1 MAPVSTSTKLFC
13 IFYSIVGIPLT
24 LILFTSITDRL
35 LVRSNSL
42 LNFLVE
48 RCAFQCS
55 ELKIKLSYV
64 CVLML
69 LLSVIFIFIPAYI
82 LSTIEP
88 GWSYLDSLYFCFISI
103 TTIGLGDYIPGE
115 SVQQSYKSIYKIV
128 VSGELLHIIYLLF
141 LLRQTKVPKSFL
153 SFLTR
158 AFYIFDLRTQFWE
171 MNDRIYFSI
180 TQFNASLLKTIF
192 QLCYVLG

>member
-115 SVQQSYKSIYKIV
+115 SVQQSYKSIYKII

-141 LLRQTKVPKSFL
+141 LLRQTKVNLFFL
-153 SFLTR
+153 SLPVLF
-158 AFYIFDLRTQFWE
+158 IFDLRTQFWE

-180 TQFNASLLKTIF
+180 TQFNACLLRTLL

>member
-115 SVQQSYKSIYKIV
+115 SVQQSYKSIYKII

-141 LLRQTKVPKSFL
+141 LLRQTKVNLFFL
-153 SFLTR
+153 SLPVLF
-158 AFYIFDLRTQFWE
+158 IFDLRTQFWE

>member
-35 LVRSNSL
+35 LIRSNSL

-115 SVQQSYKSIYKIV
+115 SVQQSYKSIYKII

-141 LLRQTKVPKSFL
+141 LLRQTKVNLFFL
-153 SFLTR
+153 SLPVLF
-158 AFYIFDLRTQFWE
+158 IFDLRTQFWE